1 MKKAAKVAGL
11 SKTNHCQGHPPWARM
26 MPWVESVPAS
36 STGII
41 SAMPAGISYEM
52 ICAALRM
59 APNSDHFELDD
70 HPDMMMP
77 TTISAVTARMKKM
90 PMFMSAMTSRWLK
103 GSATKTQANPTI
115 MKYGAM
121 RKRILSDSAGT

>member
-1 MKKAAKVAGL
+1 MNNSAKVAVL
-11 SKTNHCQGHPPWARM
+11 SKTNHCHGHPPEGRM
-26 MPWVESVPAS
+26 MPCGESVPAS

-59 APNSDHFELDD
+59 APKSDHFEFDD

-77 TTISAVTARMKKM
+77 TTISAVTARMKKI
-90 PMFMSAMTSRWLK
+90 PMFMSAMTSRWLN
-103 GSATKTQANPTI
+103 GSATNTQANPTI
-115 MKYGAM
+115 MK
-121 RKRILSDSAGT
+121 